1 MQMCIPYSRRESFF
15 NILIYP
21 CNRVAFAIT
30 YHDISNDIFLKMFT
44 VFTGVR
50 VNKCVYYNIMNG

>member
-1 MQMCIPYSRRESFF
+1 MHMCIPYSSRESFF
-15 NILIYP
+15 NILIYL
-21 CNRVAFAIT
+21 CNRVVFAIT

-44 VFTGVR
+44 GVR